1 MILELGSIDMTMV
14 QNHTRNTP
22 LLVLAKVI
30 EADGPEAIEV
40 AGAANSAH
48 CMFAFNIPYANA
60 AAMLNKGVNVRACDS
75 GGYDCLTVALRRALP
90 QLQVVPPPQLY
101 AARHHS

>member
-1 MILELGSIDMTMV
+1 MFSLNSEPRRGVVKMVLELGSIDMTMV

-40 AGAANSAH
+40 AGAADFAL
-48 CMFAFNIPYANA
+48 CMFAFNIPS
-60 AAMLNKGVNVRACDS
+60 MLMLMQPPCWTRA
-75 GGYDCLTVALRRALP
+75 
-90 QLQVVPPPQLY
+90 
-101 AARHHS
+101 